1 MLNNLL
7 CCTTLLCHLLHPPQ
21 VKHIMTSSSK
31 IFRSLIIGAPGS
43 GKGTI
48 SSRLVRDYKLKH
60 LASGDLLRNQ
70 IAAKTDVGL
79 EAEKYLSKGQ
89 LVPNPLIVQ
98 LMSKELNKL
107 NESWLLDGFP
117 RTISQAEELASTQ
130 RINMVINLDVPF
142 ETIRQRLEKR
152 WIHESSG
159 RTYHTDWSPPKSPGK
174 DDITGETLTQREDD
188 KPETVKRRLQ
198 LYEELTRP
206 LLEYYRSEGVLQS
219 FHGTESNVMYP
230 MIQQALDAYLKDFK

>member
-7 CCTTLLCHLLHPPQ
+7 CCTTLLCHLLYPPQ
-21 VKHIMTSSSK
+21 ANHIMTSSSK

-79 EAEKYLSKGQ
+79 EAKKYLSKGQ